1 MTKMKHAWFQ
11 HFATAFAT
19 ISYNYIY
26 LCIIQSFSSL
36 PYNNENLHRRFFF
49 FLIYSRTCIKR
60 ETLYGG
66 QFTLSAELMLKNTL

>member
-19 ISYNYIY
+19 ISYNYI
-26 LCIIQSFSSL
+26 FM
-36 PYNNENLHRRFFF
+36 YNSAVFF